1 VVFTSGHTV
10 VTAQHFT
17 IVNVNAQHKKKLQY
31 NSNDI
36 FQKYTYKQ
44 KNKWWCSSGNGHTH
58 VMSTLVLLSEA
69 LNLCRNMS
77 VSTGGGSLN
86 GYDSLYSISVG
97 NVVLMVPTLVQK
109 STNMQIKQSHNPVGQ
124 Q

>member
-1 VVFTSGHTV
+1 
-10 VTAQHFT
+10 
-17 IVNVNAQHKKKLQY
+17 
-31 NSNDI
+31 
-36 FQKYTYKQ
+36 
-44 KNKWWCSSGNGHTH
+44 
-58 VMSTLVLLSEA
+58 
-69 LNLCRNMS
+69 MS